1 MRKAIFFRTGSMKTV
16 FAGRYINRVTN
27 RVNLEASNQMFIDVV
42 EEAHRRGMRVIIDG
56 VFNHC
61 GSFNKW
67 LDRER
72 IYEGKEGYAK
82 GAFIEKGQSVS

>member
-1 MRKAIFFRTGSMKTV
+1 
-16 FAGRYINRVTN
+16 
-27 RVNLEASNQMFIDVV
+27 MFIDVV

-82 GAFIEKGQSVS
+82 GAFCLLYTSISRRAPSSNIKIRLKPLTFFPNFFPPFTAAV